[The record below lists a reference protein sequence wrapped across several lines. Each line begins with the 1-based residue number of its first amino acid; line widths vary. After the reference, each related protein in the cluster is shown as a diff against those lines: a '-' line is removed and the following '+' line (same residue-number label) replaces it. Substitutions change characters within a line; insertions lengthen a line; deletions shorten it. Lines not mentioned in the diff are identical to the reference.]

1 MPIEEQPGRIQS
13 PWAAQPSAAFV
24 ALSAATVAAPSRKL
38 SASPF
43 PLKKSASAAR
53 NAPTESPGNTPPT
66 DPQDFRTLRQGIA
79 NAQSRLREDL
89 SKLRGGG
96 KLNPEVVESLRVKLD
111 KGATIERLSQIAQ
124 VVPRG
129 RTLQVIASEKEH
141 MKPISSAILS
151 SELGLAPQSDA
162 QNSLQLNMN
171 LPPPTTEARQR
182 AVLAAQKLADGAND
196 AVRNARGAHQ
206 KVLRAMEK
214 ARSARPDDVK
224 KAGDEMEKIVAAGNA
239 EVRRIADTAK
249 KALEGG

>member
-1 MPIEEQPGRIQS
+1 M
-13 PWAAQPSAAFV
+13 
-24 ALSAATVAAPSRKL
+24 
-38 SASPF
+38 
-43 PLKKSASAAR
+43 
-53 NAPTESPGNTPPT
+53 

-79 NAQSRLREDL
+79 NAQARLREDL

-129 RTLQVIASEKEH
+129 RTLQVIASEKESPTYFHNSALIWRRQH

-162 QNSLQLNMN
+162 QNPLQLNMN